1 MLYVVGPG
9 HGAPGLLASLW
20 LEGSLGRFYPQYSR
34 DMEGLKNLISTFI
47 LGRST
52 WVKCFTDRNSSWH
65 AIKYIDPAESG
76 AVLPILHVNGFKISE
91 RTIFGCMDNKELI
104 SLFTGYG
111 YQVRIVENL
120 DDIDTDLHC
129 SMNWAVGEIHK
140 IQQAA
145 RSGKPIMKPRWPMIV
160 LRTPKGWSGPKELHG
175 QFIEGSFH
183 SHQVPLPNAKKDKEE
198 LQALQ
203 TWLSSY
209 NPHELF
215 TETGDV
221 IDEVKSIIP
230 SDDSKK
236 LGQRFEAYKAYEP
249 PNLPDWRTFCVEKGA
264 QESSMKT
271 IGKFIDKVFTQN
283 PHSVRLFS
291 PDELESNKLDAALAH
306 TGRNFQWDQYSNA
319 KGGRVIE
326 VLSEHMCQGFL
337 QGYTLTGRVGLF
349 PSYESFLGIVH
360 TMMVQYAKFMKMVR
374 WHKDVA
380 SINYIETSTWTRQE
394 HNGFSHQNPSFIGN
408 VLKLKP
414 NAARVYLPPDANT
427 FLTTV
432 HHCLKS
438 KNYINLM
445 VGSKQPTPVY
455 LSPEEAESHCRA
467 GASIWKF
474 CSTNDGLDPDVVLV
488 GVGVEVMFEVIYAAA
503 ILRQR
508 CPELRVRVINV
519 TDLMILENEGAHPH
533 ALTTESFD
541 NLFTSDKPIH
551 FNYHGYV
558 TELQGL
564 LFGRPRL
571 ERVSI
576 AGYIEEGSTTTPFDM
591 MLVNKTSRFHV
602 AQAAIKGAAKR
613 NEKVQLREQELSTEL
628 NHNIVETR
636 NYTLGSIHGHNIVV
650 ACLPSGVYGT
660 IAASTVISQLCS
672 TFPKIQFGL
681 MVGIGGGVPST
692 GADIRLGDVVVSK
705 PTPTSCGV
713 IQYDYGKFTHNGRF
727 QRTGSLNKPP
737 RVLLTAI
744 SQMQSDNMMGN
755 RPVHG
760 IISRALLKNQA
771 MQEQFSRPQEDL
783 LFHAQ
788 YNHQPG
794 ALDCSNC
801 DRGKVLARALRPID
815 DPYIHYGLI
824 ASGDQ
829 VIKDATTR
837 DTIAQESGMGVLCF
851 EMEAAGL
858 MDQLPSLVIRG
869 ICDYCDSHKN
879 KSWQGY
885 AAIVAAAYAKV
896 LLSVVPVHRHH
907 HHKLELHKMKEKAWM
922 VPFRKNTRFIG
933 RESEIAELEGRIENT
948 KGPSKI
954 AICGLGGVGK
964 TQIALEL
971 AYRLQSRNSDYSV
984 FWIPCTSHESVEQAY
999 MTLAQIVGIH
1009 NVQPAEAK
1017 NSVKAFLSQSTGRWL
1032 LIFDNADDIDMWIQ
1046 SCAGNPNP
1054 VLVDFLPQSDQGRI
1068 LFTTRNRKLAVK
1080 LASSDVIDISEPDI
1094 ETASKILG
1102 NLLIKKDLLD
1112 DSDTTM
1118 ALIEQLAF
1126 LPLAIT
1132 QAAAYINEND
1142 IGFTEYV
1149 MLLQEPE
1156 PEVIELLSEGFGD
1169 GEQYKS
1175 ANPVA
1180 TTWLIS
1186 FQQIQ
1191 RLSQLAADYLSFM
1204 ACISPRDIPQSLLPS
1219 AISKKKKVEAIG
1231 LLKAFSFINEQAEG
1245 RLNLHRLYL
1254 PHAVALISQREFLE
1268 QQKVYATF
1276 LEKVGMCLYRD
1287 GRYGEA
1293 EDPVL
1298 RAMDINVQILGREHT
1313 STLDSMARL
1322 AWIHMKQGRWKDA
1335 EQLQVHVLAASKR
1348 VLGPKHL
1355 DTLASMNDLACT
1367 YHEQGRQEESEN
1379 LQIQALAALKETLG
1393 LEHAVTLTSMNN
1405 LASVYRYQMR
1415 WKEAEDLELQ
1425 VIKLRKRVLGSDHP
1439 DTVTAMNNM
1448 ALIYQ
1453 GQERWKEAEAL
1464 GAQVIEAR
1472 RMIIGE
1478 EHPDTLASMIVLAL
1492 GYRDQKRW
1500 KEAEDLM
1507 LKVIKTQKQAIGP
1520 EHLDTLNVLEWLAS
1534 TYWSQGRWRDAEK
1547 IYSDLVE
1554 THKRVLGPKHPKTV
1568 SNMAWLAHIYWHQQR
1583 WKDAEELE
1591 IHILETRK
1599 CVLGPEHPDTLAI
1612 MHDLAHTLM
1621 KFQQKVGDALA
1632 LMEQCVSLRDKVLG
1646 PDHPDTLR
1654 SSHKLSE
1661 FKKADHLPDTNQQ
1674 MSDQVESDQSM
1685 REISTALVITAPD
1698 TKHINRAKSLAT
1710 PIRWPFENHPLL
1722 IASRNISSVSQGHD
1736 LREVD

>member
-1 MLYVVGPG
+1 M
-9 HGAPGLLASLW
+9 
-20 LEGSLGRFYPQYSR
+20 
-34 DMEGLKNLISTFI
+34 T
-47 LGRST
+47 
-52 WVKCFTDRNSSWH
+52 
-65 AIKYIDPAESG
+65 
-76 AVLPILHVNGFKISE
+76 
-91 RTIFGCMDNKELI
+91 
-104 SLFTGYG
+104 
-111 YQVRIVENL
+111 
-120 DDIDTDLHC
+120 
-129 SMNWAVGEIHK
+129 
-140 IQQAA
+140 
-145 RSGKPIMKPRWPMIV
+145 
-160 LRTPKGWSGPKELHG
+160 
-175 QFIEGSFH
+175 
-183 SHQVPLPNAKKDKEE
+183 
-198 LQALQ
+198 
-203 TWLSSY
+203 
-209 NPHELF
+209 
-215 TETGDV
+215 
-221 IDEVKSIIP
+221 
-230 SDDSKK
+230 
-236 LGQRFEAYKAYEP
+236 
-249 PNLPDWRTFCVEKGA
+249 
-264 QESSMKT
+264 
-271 IGKFIDKVFTQN
+271 
-283 PHSVRLFS
+283 
-291 PDELESNKLDAALAH
+291 
-306 TGRNFQWDQYSNA
+306 
-319 KGGRVIE
+319 
-326 VLSEHMCQGFL
+326 
-337 QGYTLTGRVGLF
+337 
-349 PSYESFLGIVH
+349 
-360 TMMVQYAKFMKMVR
+360 
-374 WHKDVA
+374 
-380 SINYIETSTWTRQE
+380 
-394 HNGFSHQNPSFIGN
+394 
-408 VLKLKP
+408 
-414 NAARVYLPPDANT
+414 
-427 FLTTV
+427 
-432 HHCLKS
+432 
-438 KNYINLM
+438 
-445 VGSKQPTPVY
+445 
-455 LSPEEAESHCRA
+455 
-467 GASIWKF
+467 
-474 CSTNDGLDPDVVLV
+474 
-488 GVGVEVMFEVIYAAA
+488 
-503 ILRQR
+503 
-508 CPELRVRVINV
+508 
-519 TDLMILENEGAHPH
+519 
-533 ALTTESFD
+533 
-541 NLFTSDKPIH
+541 
-551 FNYHGYV
+551 
-558 TELQGL
+558 
-564 LFGRPRL
+564 
-571 ERVSI
+571 
-576 AGYIEEGSTTTPFDM
+576 
-591 MLVNKTSRFHV
+591 
-602 AQAAIKGAAKR
+602 AAKAMLDTLHHLLPQAE
-613 NEKVQLREQELSTEL
+613 NDYNS
-628 NHNIVETR
+628 
-636 NYTLGSIHGHNIVV
+636 YTLGSIHGHNIVV

-1054 VLVDFLPQSDQGRI
+1054 VLVDFLPQSDQGHI

-1245 RLNLHRLYL
+1245 RLNLHRLVYYATRNWMRKNRQLDSYIRKTADQLNHVFPTEDHTNRKLWRQYL

-1722 IASRNISSVSQGHD
+1722 IASRKISSVSQGHD

>member
-20 LEGSLGRFYPQYSR
+20 LEGSLGKFYPQYSR
-34 DMEGLKNLISTFI
+34 DKEGLKNLISTFSTSGGLPSHI
-47 LGRST
+47 NAETPGAIHEGGELGYALAVSFGAVMDNPDLIVT
-52 WVKCFTDRNSSWH
+52 CVVGDGEAETGPTATSWH

-175 QFIEGSFH
+175 QFIEGSFQ

-203 TWLSSY
+203 KWLSSY

-360 TMMVQYAKFMKMVR
+360 TMMVQYAKFMKMAR
-374 WHKDVA
+374 ETGWHKDVA

-427 FLTTV
+427 FLTTL

-467 GASIWKF
+467 GTSIWKF

-613 NEKVQLREQELSTEL
+613 NEKVRLREQELSTEL

-636 NYTLGSIHGHNIVV
+636 KYIYANRKD
-650 ACLPSGVYGT
+650 PD
-660 IAASTVISQLCS
+660 
-672 TFPKIQFGL
+672 
-681 MVGIGGGVPST
+681 
-692 GADIRLGDVVVSK
+692 DI
-705 PTPTSCGV
+705 
-713 IQYDYGKFTHNGRF
+713 GRF

-783 LFHAQ
+783 LFHTQ

-896 LLSVVPVHRHH
+896 LLSVVPVHHH
-907 HHKLELHKMKEKAWM
+907 HHKLELGKMKEKAWM
-922 VPFRKNTRFIG
+922 VPFGKNTRFIG
-933 RESEIAELEGRIENT
+933 RESEIAELEGRIENS

-1094 ETASKILG
+1094 ETTTKILAGLSSSG
-1102 NLLIKKDLLD
+1102 N
-1112 DSDTTM
+1112 S
-1118 ALIEQLAF
+1118 
-1126 LPLAIT
+1126 

-1245 RLNLHRLYL
+1245 RLSLHRLVYYATRNWMRKNRQLDPYIRKTADQLTHVFPTEDHTNRKLWRQYL

-1268 QQKVYATF
+1268 QQKIYATL

-1298 RAMDINVQILGREHT
+1298 RAMNINVQILGREHT

-1405 LASVYRYQMR
+1405 LASVYRHRMR

-1425 VIKLRKRVLGSDHP
+1425 VIKLRKRVLGLDHP

-1464 GAQVIEAR
+1464 GVQVIEAR
-1472 RMIIGE
+1472 KTIIGE

-1507 LKVIKTQKQAIGP
+1507 LKVIKTQKQVIGP
-1520 EHLDTLNVLEWLAS
+1520 EHLDTLNGLEWLAS
-1534 TYWSQGRWRDAEK
+1534 TYWSQGRRSDAEK

-1554 THKRVLGPKHPKTV
+1554 TYKRVLGAQHPKTV
-1568 SNMAWLAHIYWHQQR
+1568 SNMAWLAHIYWHQRR
-1583 WKDAEELE
+1583 WKDVEELE
-1591 IHILETRK
+1591 THILETRK

-1661 FKKADHLPDTNQQ
+1661 FKKADHFSDTNQQ
-1674 MSDQVESDQSM
+1674 TSDQVESDQSM
-1685 REISTALVITAPD
+1685 RETSTAMVNTAPD
-1698 TKHINRAKSLAT
+1698 TKHINRAKGLTT
-1710 PIRWPFENHPLL
+1710 PIRWLFENHPLL
-1722 IASRNISSVSQGHD
+1722 IASRNIPPGSQGHD

>member
-1 MLYVVGPG
+1 MLHINAETPGAIHEGGELGYALAVSFGAVMDNPDLIVTCVVGDGEAETGPT
-9 HGAPGLLASLW
+9 A
-20 LEGSLGRFYPQYSR
+20 
-34 DMEGLKNLISTFI
+34 T
-47 LGRST
+47 
-52 WVKCFTDRNSSWH
+52 SWH

-203 TWLSSY
+203 KWLSSY

-215 TETGDV
+215 TETGDA
-221 IDEVKSIIP
+221 IDDVKSIIP

-236 LGQRFEAYKAYEP
+236 LGQRFEAYKAYKP
-249 PNLPDWRTFCVEKGA
+249 PNLPDWRTFCVEKGT

-360 TMMVQYAKFMKMVR
+360 TMMVQYAKFMKMAR
-374 WHKDVA
+374 ETGWHKDVA

-467 GASIWKF
+467 GASTWKF
-474 CSTNDGLDPDVVLV
+474 CSTDDGLDPDVVLV

-591 MLVNKTSRFHV
+591 MLANKTSRFHV

-613 NEKVQLREQELSTEL
+613 NEKVRLREQELSAEL

-636 NYTLGSIHGHNIVV
+636 KYIYANRK
-650 ACLPSGVYGT
+650 
-660 IAASTVISQLCS
+660 AASTVISQLCS
-672 TFPKIQFGL
+672 TFPRIQFGL

-692 GADIRLGDVVVSK
+692 GTDIRLGDVVVSK

-713 IQYDYGKFTHNGRF
+713 IQYDYGKSMHNGRF

-744 SQMQSDNMMGN
+744 SQMQSDDIMGN

-760 IISRALLKNQA
+760 IISSILLKNQA
-771 MQEQFSRPQEDL
+771 MQEQFSRPHEDL
-783 LFHAQ
+783 LFNAQ
-788 YNHQPG
+788 CNHQTG

-801 DRGKVLARALRPID
+801 DRGKIIARDPRPMD
-815 DPYIHYGLI
+815 GPYIHYGLI

-829 VIKDATTR
+829 VMKDATTR
-837 DTIAQESGMGVLCF
+837 DIIAQESGMGVLCF

-885 AAIVAAAYAKV
+885 AAIVAAAYAKA
-896 LLSVVPVHRHH
+896 LLSVVPVHYHN
-907 HHKLELHKMKEKAWM
+907 LELRKTKGKAWM
-922 VPFRKNTRFIG
+922 VPFRKNPRFIG
-933 RESEIAELEGRIENT
+933 RESEIAELERRIE
-948 KGPSKI
+948 KSQGPSRI

-971 AYRLQSRNSDYSV
+971 AYRLQSRHSDYSV

-999 MTLAQIVGIH
+999 LTLAHILGMH
-1009 NVQPAEAK
+1009 NAQPAEAK
-1017 NSVKAFLSQSTGRWL
+1017 NSVKAYLSQRTGRWL

-1046 SCAGNPNP
+1046 SCTGNPNP

-1080 LASSDVIDISEPDI
+1080 LASSNVIDISEPDI
-1094 ETASKILG
+1094 ETATKILD
-1102 NLLIKKDLLD
+1102 NLLIKKNLLD
-1112 DSDTTM
+1112 DSDATKT
-1118 ALIEQLAF
+1118 LIEQLAF
-1126 LPLAIT
+1126 LPLAIA

-1142 IGFTEYV
+1142 IKFTEYIT
-1149 MLLQEPE
+1149 LLQEPE
-1156 PEVIELLSEGFGD
+1156 PEVIELLSEDFGD
-1169 GEQYKS
+1169 GEQDKY

-1191 RLSQLAADYLSFM
+1191 RLNQLAADYLSFM

-1219 AISKKKKVEAIG
+1219 AISKRKKVEAIG

-1245 RLNLHRLYL
+1245 FLSLHRLVYYATRNWMRNNQQLDPYIKKTADQLSHVFPTEDHTNRKMWRQYL
-1254 PHAVALISQREFLE
+1254 PHAVALITQSEFRKQQETYAALLE
-1268 QQKVYATF
+1268 QI
-1276 LEKVGMCLYRD
+1276 GMCLYRD

-1293 EDPVL
+1293 EGPVL
-1298 RAMDINVQILGREHT
+1298 RAMDINVQMLGRENT
-1313 STLDSMARL
+1313 STLDNMARL
-1322 AWIHMKQGRWKDA
+1322 AWIYMKQGRRKDA
-1335 EQLQVHVLAASKR
+1335 EELQVDVLAASRR
-1348 VLGPKHL
+1348 VLGPKDP
-1355 DTLASMNDLACT
+1355 DTLASMSDLACT
-1367 YHEQGRQEESEN
+1367 YHEQGRQEESEE

-1393 LEHAVTLTSMNN
+1393 PEHAVTLTSMNN
-1405 LASVYRYQMR
+1405 LASVYRHQMR

-1448 ALIYQ
+1448 ALIYDAQ
-1453 GQERWKEAEAL
+1453 GRWKEAEEL
-1464 GAQVIEAR
+1464 GAQVVEAR
-1472 RMIIGE
+1472 KMILGE
-1478 EHPDTLASMIVLAL
+1478 EHPDTLASMAILAL
-1492 GYRDQKRW
+1492 VYRDQRRW
-1500 KEAEDLM
+1500 KDAEDLL
-1507 LKVIKTQKQAIGP
+1507 LKVIETRKEVFGP
-1520 EHLDTLNVLEWLAS
+1520 EHPDTLNSLEWLAS
-1534 TYWSQGRWRDAEK
+1534 TYWSQRRCRDAEE
-1547 IYSDLVE
+1547 IYFDLVE
-1554 THKRVLGPKHPKTV
+1554 TCKRVLGPEHPETV
-1568 SNMAWLAHIYWHQQR
+1568 RNMVWLAHIYWHQRQ
-1583 WKDAEELE
+1583 WKEAEELE
-1591 IHILETRK
+1591 FHILETRK
-1599 CVLGPEHPDTLAI
+1599 RVLGPEHPDTLAA
-1612 MHDLAHTLM
+1612 MHDLAHTW
-1621 KFQQKVGDALA
+1621 KSRQKGLNYGYIDSDEIPPSLPSSNESFALA
-1632 LMEQCVSLRDKVLG
+1632 KGWEAVYYETIRINGEC
-1646 PDHPDTLR
+1646 PA
-1654 SSHKLSE
+1654 SS
-1661 FKKADHLPDTNQQ
+1661 
-1674 MSDQVESDQSM
+1674 
-1685 REISTALVITAPD
+1685 R
-1698 TKHINRAKSLAT
+1698 R
-1710 PIRWPFENHPLL
+1710 
-1722 IASRNISSVSQGHD
+1722 
-1736 LREVD
+1736 

>member
-1 MLYVVGPG
+1 MRLTHDDYTVAWICALP
-9 HGAPGLLASLW
+9 
-20 LEGSLGRFYPQYSR
+20 LE
-34 DMEGLKNLISTFI
+34 MT
-47 LGRST
+47 
-52 WVKCFTDRNSSWH
+52 
-65 AIKYIDPAESG
+65 
-76 AVLPILHVNGFKISE
+76 
-91 RTIFGCMDNKELI
+91 
-104 SLFTGYG
+104 
-111 YQVRIVENL
+111 
-120 DDIDTDLHC
+120 
-129 SMNWAVGEIHK
+129 
-140 IQQAA
+140 
-145 RSGKPIMKPRWPMIV
+145 
-160 LRTPKGWSGPKELHG
+160 
-175 QFIEGSFH
+175 
-183 SHQVPLPNAKKDKEE
+183 
-198 LQALQ
+198 
-203 TWLSSY
+203 
-209 NPHELF
+209 
-215 TETGDV
+215 
-221 IDEVKSIIP
+221 
-230 SDDSKK
+230 
-236 LGQRFEAYKAYEP
+236 
-249 PNLPDWRTFCVEKGA
+249 
-264 QESSMKT
+264 
-271 IGKFIDKVFTQN
+271 
-283 PHSVRLFS
+283 
-291 PDELESNKLDAALAH
+291 
-306 TGRNFQWDQYSNA
+306 
-319 KGGRVIE
+319 
-326 VLSEHMCQGFL
+326 
-337 QGYTLTGRVGLF
+337 
-349 PSYESFLGIVH
+349 
-360 TMMVQYAKFMKMVR
+360 
-374 WHKDVA
+374 
-380 SINYIETSTWTRQE
+380 
-394 HNGFSHQNPSFIGN
+394 
-408 VLKLKP
+408 
-414 NAARVYLPPDANT
+414 
-427 FLTTV
+427 
-432 HHCLKS
+432 
-438 KNYINLM
+438 
-445 VGSKQPTPVY
+445 
-455 LSPEEAESHCRA
+455 
-467 GASIWKF
+467 
-474 CSTNDGLDPDVVLV
+474 
-488 GVGVEVMFEVIYAAA
+488 
-503 ILRQR
+503 
-508 CPELRVRVINV
+508 
-519 TDLMILENEGAHPH
+519 
-533 ALTTESFD
+533 
-541 NLFTSDKPIH
+541 
-551 FNYHGYV
+551 
-558 TELQGL
+558 
-564 LFGRPRL
+564 
-571 ERVSI
+571 
-576 AGYIEEGSTTTPFDM
+576 
-591 MLVNKTSRFHV
+591 
-602 AQAAIKGAAKR
+602 AAKAMLDTLHHLLPQAE
-613 NEKVQLREQELSTEL
+613 NDYNS
-628 NHNIVETR
+628 
-636 NYTLGSIHGHNIVV
+636 YTLGSIHGHNIVV

-672 TFPKIQFGL
+672 TFPRIQFGL

-692 GADIRLGDVVVSK
+692 GADIRLGDVVVSR

-713 IQYDYGKFTHNGRF
+713 IQYDYGKSTHNGRF

-783 LFHAQ
+783 LFHTQ

-858 MDQLPSLVIRG
+858 MDQLPSL
-869 ICDYCDSHKN
+869 
-879 KSWQGY
+879 
-885 AAIVAAAYAKV
+885 
-896 LLSVVPVHRHH
+896 
-907 HHKLELHKMKEKAWM
+907 
-922 VPFRKNTRFIG
+922 
-933 RESEIAELEGRIENT
+933 
-948 KGPSKI
+948 
-954 AICGLGGVGK
+954 
-964 TQIALEL
+964 
-971 AYRLQSRNSDYSV
+971 
-984 FWIPCTSHESVEQAY
+984 
-999 MTLAQIVGIH
+999 IVGIH

-1017 NSVKAFLSQSTGRWL
+1017 NSVKAFLSQSTERWL

-1094 ETASKILG
+1094 ETTTKILG

-1112 DSDTTM
+1112 DRDTTM

-1126 LPLAIT
+1126 LPLAIA

-1245 RLNLHRLYL
+1245 RLSLHRLVYYATRNWMRKNRQLDPYIRKTADQLNHVFPTEDHTNRKLWRQYL

-1268 QQKVYATF
+1268 QQKIYATL

-1405 LASVYRYQMR
+1405 LASVYRHQMR

-1425 VIKLRKRVLGSDHP
+1425 VIKLRKRVLGLDHP

-1472 RMIIGE
+1472 KTIIGE

-1507 LKVIKTQKQAIGP
+1507 LKVIKTQKQVIGP
-1520 EHLDTLNVLEWLAS
+1520 EHLDTLNGLEWLAS
-1534 TYWSQGRWRDAEK
+1534 TYWSQERRSDAEK

-1554 THKRVLGPKHPKTV
+1554 TYKRVLGPKHPKTV
-1568 SNMAWLAHIYWHQQR
+1568 SNMAWLAHIYWHQRR

-1661 FKKADHLPDTNQQ
+1661 FKKADHFSDTNQQ
-1674 MSDQVESDQSM
+1674 TSDQVESDQSM
-1685 REISTALVITAPD
+1685 RETSTAMVITAPD
-1698 TKHINRAKSLAT
+1698 TTHINRAKGLTT

-1722 IASRNISSVSQGHD
+1722 IASRNIPSGSQGHD